1 MKLKETRIL
10 FAVLI
15 LVFFGGFYFILDQI
29 NGVRNDLRNLQ
40 LSMDLLS
47 KNGPTQTV
55 TASVPLNPAPAP
67 PQNPLPP
74 QVNPQ
79 TPQAV
84 SLIPTSIIFE
94 TNSSPTLSPQTLIT
108 VEVESA
114 AKYSDGT
121 VVLKIKAF
129 TNSAQSYSALDV
141 KSLFQIVN
149 LSGDNNF
156 PASVSSG
163 FDSIPPQSSAEGT
176 VTFKLVDRT
185 STDIILETGTPETAH
200 FYEFNFSNNSYK
212 ETVIG

>member
-67 PQNPLPP
+67 TQNSLPP

-176 VTFKLVDRT
+176 VTFKLVDPT